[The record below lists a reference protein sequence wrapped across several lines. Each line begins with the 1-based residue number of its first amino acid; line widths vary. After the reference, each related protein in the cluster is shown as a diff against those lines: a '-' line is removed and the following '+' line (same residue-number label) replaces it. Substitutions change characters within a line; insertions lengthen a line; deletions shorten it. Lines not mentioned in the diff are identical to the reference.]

1 MPSEYTNLRD
11 SVLHNG
17 CVITRRRFLTA
28 GAAARVAWPALAA
41 ASGSPA
47 GLRLEYEVSSPPE
60 VPPPLALESP
70 TRLVVEIG
78 STAEG
83 ARCSLG
89 VRVTL
94 DGEPCLLPLA
104 VWIGDLRTYWRYRE
118 TLRLP
123 AFPGRVE
130 WDGDRWS
137 LDVAGRTA
145 YSVRPAPPPE
155 DPARDQ
161 PGLPWLTF
169 RHAVHADWKQGPLD
183 GPVELWMLA
192 PSADPGSQ
200 RLPMD
205 AVETTGSLDGWL
217 TRLGASGPVSVSA
230 VSGSEADTGKLAREM
245 DASSFEPFSL
255 RNYPGRSSGVGLAD
269 TSYLEPADLEAYRDR
284 REIRLSGV
292 MLVAVDASVAR
303 ASVESLLPPPCVAP
317 DTAVVRVM
325 SVRGLD
331 DPGLDE
337 AWLFAQCVVEGKR
350 FWYAVSHVRGALAG
364 SEFGREVLGYP
375 TMDGSVTATLGASQ
389 FSSTVSRAGSSLY
402 HAAGFYGGFST
413 GTSLADM
420 PVTAL
425 RLRQGVGGAQ
435 PAGELVTQ
443 PWYFQGLR
451 KPVRRE
457 SLYASFPPAEGDT
470 RPSVWNRMGPANAY
484 WAMVFDSAT
493 MQRLP
498 GTVVAEVE
506 NPGPYYRDRCDGH
519 LPWES
524 PGGGREQDPSD

>member
-1 MPSEYTNLRD
+1 M
-11 SVLHNG
+11 LHNG
-17 CVITRRRFLTA
+17 CVITRRRFLAA
-28 GAAARVAWPALAA
+28 GAAARVAWPGLAA
-41 ASGSPA
+41 GSDSPA
-47 GLRLEYEVSSPPE
+47 GLRLEYETSSPPE
-60 VPPPLALESP
+60 VPPPLELESP
-70 TRLVVEIG
+70 PRLIAEIG
-78 STAEG
+78 ATAEG

-89 VRVTL
+89 LRVTL

-104 VWIGDLRTYWRYRE
+104 MWTGDPRNYWRCRE
-118 TLRLP
+118 MLRLP

-137 LDVAGRTA
+137 LGVAGRTA
-145 YSVRPAPPPE
+145 YSARPATPPE
-155 DPARDQ
+155 EPAQGQ
-161 PGLPWLTF
+161 PGLPWVTF
-169 RHAVHADWKQGPLD
+169 RHALHADWRQGPLD
-183 GPVELWMLA
+183 GPVELWVLA
-192 PSADPGSQ
+192 PSGDTVSR
-200 RLPMD
+200 RLPLD
-205 AVETTGSLDGWL
+205 AVATTGSLDRWL
-217 TRLGASGPVSVSA
+217 ARLGASGPVSASA
-230 VSGSEADTGKLAREM
+230 VSGSEARTGKLAHEM
-245 DASSFEPFSL
+245 DAKSFEPFSL
-255 RNYPGRSSGVGLAD
+255 RNYPAGSPGAGLAD
-269 TSYLEPADLEAYRDR
+269 TSYLEPADLDAYRDR
-284 REIRLSGV
+284 REVRLSGV
-292 MLVAVDASVAR
+292 MLVAVDASVAS

-350 FWYAVSHVRGALAG
+350 FWYAVSHVRGAIAG
-364 SEFGREVLGYP
+364 SEFGREILGYP
-375 TMDGSVTATLGASQ
+375 TTEGSVTVTLGASQ
-389 FSSTVSRAGSSLY
+389 FSSTVSRAGSNLY

-420 PVTAL
+420 PVAAL
-425 RLRQGVGGAQ
+425 RLRWGTGGAQ
-435 PAGELVTQ
+435 PKGELVTQ

-457 SLYASFPPAEGDT
+457 SLYASFPAAEGDA
-470 RPSVWNRMGPANAY
+470 RASAWNRMGPANAY

-506 NPGPYYRDRCDGH
+506 LPGPFYRDRCNGR

-524 PGGGREQDPSD
+524 PGADREQDSSD